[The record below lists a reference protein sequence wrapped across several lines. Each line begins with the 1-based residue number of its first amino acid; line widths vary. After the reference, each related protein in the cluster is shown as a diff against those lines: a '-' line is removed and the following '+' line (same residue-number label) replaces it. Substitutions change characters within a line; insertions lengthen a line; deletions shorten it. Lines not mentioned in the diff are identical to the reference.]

1 MHDSLMEI
9 ADEPRLENVLGA
21 FTVAVSGAIQAAVDD
36 AAGHS
41 AAGPAALTALRIHR
55 GCSVDHLAN
64 VLGLT
69 HSGTVRLVDRLEE
82 DGLVR
87 RGQGR
92 DARAVSLELTAK
104 GARRA
109 ARVAAARAT
118 AVERFLG
125 NLDAAE
131 RRTLLS
137 LLEKVVVTD
146 VEGWHDVGRRCR
158 LCDLEACHA
167 GGEACPLDQ
176 HMAAL
181 GLSLPTA

>member
-1 MHDSLMEI
+1 MNADS
-9 ADEPRLENVLGA
+9 DSRLENVLGMLA
-21 FTVAVSGAIQAAVDD
+21 VAVSGAVQTAVDE
-36 AAGHS
+36 AAGHT

-55 GCSVDHLAN
+55 GCSVDHLAG

-87 RGQGR
+87 RGPGH
-92 DARAVSLELTAK
+92 DARALSLALTAR

-109 ARVAAARAT
+109 RSVSVARAAAI
-118 AVERFLG
+118 ERFLG
-125 NLDAAE
+125 NLDSAE
-131 RRTLLS
+131 RRTFLT
-137 LLEKVVVTD
+137 LLEKAVVTGVEDWDD
-146 VEGWHDVGRRCR
+146 VARRCR

-167 GGEACPLDQ
+167 GGEACPLDR

-181 GLSLPTA
+181 GHVPTT